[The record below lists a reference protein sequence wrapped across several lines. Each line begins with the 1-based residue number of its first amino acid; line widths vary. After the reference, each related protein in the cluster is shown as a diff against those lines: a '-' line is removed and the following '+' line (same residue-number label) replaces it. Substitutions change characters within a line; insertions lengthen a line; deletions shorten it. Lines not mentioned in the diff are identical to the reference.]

1 MSRWEE
7 KTIPIRGSRVA
18 QTLHAVANVR
28 ASMWPFSP
36 LHLSA
41 TCPIGN
47 LCRSVISHTENIRHR
62 HVAPLPARA
71 RARGPLTAAIART
84 TNQASR
90 TTRSVHAVATC
101 SIARLV
107 SRIFS
112 LSLSLSVCTTPH
124 RSSLVR
130 SYTLVDLATRTET
143 RVCLGSARSL
153 YQLSLF
159 PVYTLYT
166 LRDRDLSRP
175 VNAFRESI
183 TGLPI
188 S

>member
-1 MSRWEE
+1 
-7 KTIPIRGSRVA
+7 
-18 QTLHAVANVR
+18 
-28 ASMWPFSP
+28 MWPFSP

-62 HVAPLPARA
+62 HVAPLLACA
-71 RARGPLTAAIART
+71 RARGPLTVAIART

-112 LSLSLSVCTTPH
+112 LSLSI
-124 RSSLVR
+124 SLP
-130 SYTLVDLATRTET
+130 
-143 RVCLGSARSL
+143 
-153 YQLSLF
+153 LSLCVHHTAPIF
-159 PVYTLYT
+159 AYTILHT
-166 LRDRDLSRP
+166 RGLSDSHRNSCVPRQRAFVIPAFSLSSIHAIHPARP
-175 VNAFRESI
+175 RFIS
-183 TGLPI
+183 TG
-188 S
+188 